1 MLLALASFA
10 LAATPPDSR
19 TMHDALLARFELEVE
34 DADGGSADPHGPGCR
49 TGLVLEL
56 KEHWELFSPAERAR
70 ITGAL
75 APWKQDLTAPTVLAR
90 PPAEPGQQAT
100 DSCFGQQK
108 DNRLVGTNFVVEWDD
123 TVSATY
129 ADAFLEA
136 LEFSYQ
142 REVVELGWRAP
153 LGEGRYL
160 MPAYIESGRAQGAY
174 TTVDYCA
181 GGYLPYMVA
190 QSGSWTD
197 ASWADTMAAHEF
209 NHALQFGYGF
219 AHEFWWWEAT
229 ATYVEDSVYP
239 ASNWWAYYV
248 GGYTQSPQLAMNAS
262 DQQDQDIFWHMYG
275 MALWAFYLD
284 EYQGGLA
291 TVRGTWESAADERGT
306 YVYGQWDAL
315 AEAGIDFEDAYI
327 DFTLRNAAMDYPDH
341 RILPEIDTL
350 TTVRS
355 LPAGD
360 TVSGTSRPQGYGQN
374 YLAVNGG
381 LGEGDLVLDLSSDE
395 GVRWSVAL
403 VEVSGAQLLRTE
415 RVVVDE
421 TGTAQLTL
429 SDYGA
434 EDVMVVVTP
443 LVEGSAR
450 RTYTW
455 GLSLVAPEGIDSGDA
470 PVSDGADDSADEDA
484 KFAGCACS
492 AALSGAGPGGGA
504 GAALALLAGS
514 TLLARRGGKRA
525 NVVATAR
532 S

>member
-1 MLLALASFA
+1 MLLALAGLA
-10 LAATPPDSR
+10 LAASPTDSR
-19 TMHDALLARFELEVE
+19 AAHDALMARFEREVE
-34 DADGGSADPHGPGCR
+34 LVDAGSADPHGPGCR
-49 TGLVLEL
+49 TGLVMDL
-56 KEHWELFSPAERAR
+56 KANWDLLTPEERAR
-70 ITGAL
+70 ITSSL
-75 APWKQDLTAPTVLAR
+75 APWKQDLTAPVVHAR
-90 PPAEPGQQAT
+90 PPAEPGRQAT

-123 TVSATY
+123 DVSATY

-136 LEFSYQ
+136 LEYSYQ
-142 REVVELGWRAP
+142 KEVEELGWRAP
-153 LGEGRYL
+153 LGDGRYL
-160 MPAYIESGRAQGAY
+160 LPAYIESGRGQGAY

-181 GGYLPYMVA
+181 GGYLPYIVA
-190 QSGSWTD
+190 QSGSWAD

-262 DQQDQDIFWHMYG
+262 DQQDQEIFWHMYG

-284 EYQGGLA
+284 AYHGGLE
-291 TVRGTWESAADERGT
+291 TVRGTWENAADERGT

-315 AEAGIDFEDAYI
+315 GEAGIDFEDAYI

-360 TVSGTSRPQGYGQN
+360 TVTGTSRPQGYGQN
-374 YLAVNGG
+374 YLAVNAG
-381 LGEGDLVLDLSSDE
+381 LGEGDLVLDFASAE

-415 RVVVDE
+415 RVEVDE
-421 TGTAQLTL
+421 TGAAQLTL
-429 SDYGA
+429 PDYGA

-443 LVEGSAR
+443 LVEGSTK

-455 GLSLVAPEGIDSGDA
+455 GLSLVPPEVDDTGVDT
-470 PVSDGADDSADEDA
+470 VSDGADDSTDEDA
-484 KFAGCACS
+484 KLAGCACS
-492 AALSGAGPGGGA
+492 TAPQGAPGAGIVV
-504 GAALALLAGS
+504 ALALLAGA
-514 TLLARRGGKRA
+514 TGRARRGGKR
-525 NVVATAR
+525 VR
-532 S
+532 